1 MRALIAAVAVLAF
14 TLSSAEPRS
23 NASGVRPSVAFLVT
37 GGAWQTKTEHGRY
50 RVVVEDGGWEHVTS
64 HVFVEWLVE
73 DGNKRRIVVGAA
85 ALISELGDKWSV
97 GQPKVTP
104 SKMGATVELPAAN
117 AFEPDKPM
125 RKFFVELGAPG
136 QYQVK

>member
-1 MRALIAAVAVLAF
+1 
-14 TLSSAEPRS
+14 TLSSADPRS
-23 NASGVRPSVAFLVT
+23 NASGVLPSIAFVVT
-37 GGAWQTKTEHGRY
+37 GGAWQTKKGHGRY

-64 HVFVEWLVE
+64 RVYVEWLVE
-73 DGNKRRIVVGAA
+73 DENERRIVVGAA

-97 GQPKVTP
+97 GQPKVTS
-104 SKMGATVELPAAN
+104 SKNGATVELPAAN

-136 QYQVK
+136 QHQVR